1 MLFFFGGGG
10 ELVDCGTRAGGSLV
24 GAGVGGVGA
33 SIGWTAFWDLRDG
46 YENSGLGRRLTRS
59 LT

>member
-1 MLFFFGGGG
+1 M
-10 ELVDCGTRAGGSLV
+10 DCGTRAGGSLF